1 MQSDTSSSSPKR
13 SASECPSHDSGARSP
28 TPDQISVLP
37 PSDRDQDIDTYMA
50 TQENVE
56 HATGPTMNG
65 ILTHVDSLGDKLS
78 LIQNLMKESMQVG
91 DTWYL
96 ISRPW
101 FRRWQ
106 KMCSGEPD
114 KEGLVTEEDLGPVDN
129 SWLLDGDGNL
139 NLGIQEGVDVE
150 YVPAEAWSHFTTW
163 LVYIPAYSQWISL
176 KFPVLGTVPL
186 RIHFLAGLLL
196 VVMLS
201 FQPWSFIFRDSGP
214 WSFLTILSL
223 PPSRVPCILM

>member
-56 HATGPTMNG
+56 HAAGPTMNG
-65 ILTHVDSLGDKLS
+65 NLTHVDSLRDKLI
-78 LIQNLMKESMQVG
+78 LIQNLMKESMEVG

-106 KMCSGEPD
+106 MVCTGGLD
-114 KEGLVTEEDLGPVDN
+114 KEEDLGPVDN
-129 SWLLDGDGNL
+129 SLLLDGDGNL
-139 NLGIQEGVDVE
+139 NRDIQEGIDVE
-150 YVPAEAWSHFTTW
+150 YVPTEAWSHFTMW
-163 LVYIPAYSQWISL
+163 LVYIPAYSPWSSL

-186 RIHFLAGLLL
+186 GIHFLAESLL

-201 FQPWSFIFRDSGP
+201 CQPSSFIFRDSGP

-223 PPSRVPCILM
+223 PPLRVPCILM